1 MTFSSRLRTTS
12 LVAVLAALALTAS
25 ACGGS
30 DAKAADQPS
39 TPASTSA
46 SPTPTP
52 TPTPTPSAA
61 PLSPF
66 EGKAPVKAAR
76 AFLSAVARAVNAG
89 DRSMKSVQGL
99 ATPNGLSV
107 IAQTVKSDLDRPA
120 KQPGPQPFTPV
131 NLRVRG
137 GEATISTCMK
147 TQGWSLDVKTGKRWE
162 KPRVDPILIVMKR
175 VNGRWKYDN
184 TSYGTG
190 DCSGVKITE
199 VRW

>member
-12 LVAVLAALALTAS
+12 LVAVIAVVALTAS

-30 DAKAADQPS
+30 DAKAADEPTAS
-39 TPASTSA
+39 ASTSA
-46 SPTPTP
+46 TVTPTP
-52 TPTPTPSAA
+52 TPTATPSAA

-66 EGKAPVKAAR
+66 EDKAPVKAAR
-76 AFLSAVARAVNAG
+76 AFLAAVARAVNAG

-99 ATPNGLSV
+99 ATPHGLDV

-131 NLRVRG
+131 SVRVHG
-137 GEATISTCMK
+137 GETTISTCMK
-147 TQGWSLDVKTGKRWE
+147 TQGWSRDAKTGKRWE

-175 VNGRWKYDN
+175 VDGSWKFDS

-190 DCSGVKITE
+190 DCSGVKIME
-199 VRW
+199 VRS